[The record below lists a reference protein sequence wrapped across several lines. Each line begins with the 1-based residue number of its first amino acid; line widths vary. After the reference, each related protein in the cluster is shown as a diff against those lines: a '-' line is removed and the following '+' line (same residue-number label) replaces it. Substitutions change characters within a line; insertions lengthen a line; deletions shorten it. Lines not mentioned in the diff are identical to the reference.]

1 MTNRETVQNAEPR
14 DVLAIFADLASIPH
28 GSGNTAGAR
37 DFARSFAEKHGC
49 ETVSDDAGNLIV
61 RVPASAGYE
70 DHPPVMLQGHL
81 DMVCEKTA
89 DKDMN
94 FETDPLTLVLEGD
107 NLHADRTTLG
117 GDDGIAVAMILA
129 IIADKSLAHPP
140 LEAVFTTDEET
151 GMCGAAALDCSGLR
165 SRTVLNLDSEEESTV
180 WVACAGGMRA
190 DVTLPVRFER
200 AGAPAVRICL
210 AGLAGGHSGSEID
223 KRRFNATRQ
232 LASLVKGLGGVRLC
246 SLEGGLAD
254 NAIPREASAVV
265 CGDENLLGAK
275 LAVAENFLREHA
287 GPEDK
292 GLTLTAEPVG
302 TAIPMTAES
311 ERAVLGF
318 LTAAPNGV
326 QAMSKEIEGL
336 VQTSLNCGICRTGES
351 AQTVT
356 FSLRSSV
363 GAEKEALYRRLCDC
377 AASFGGSVERR
388 GDYPAW
394 EYKAESPLRDLYA
407 RTYERVVGR
416 PCAVKAIHAGLEC
429 GIFYEK
435 MHAPDC
441 ISVGPDM
448 RDIHTPQ
455 ETLFLPS
462 VQRVYTVVKEVLAA
476 L

>member
-28 GSGNTAGAR
+28 GSGNTAKVRDYCR
-37 DFARSFAEKHGC
+37 DFAERHGC
-49 ETVSDDAGNLIV
+49 TAVGDDAGNLLI

-70 DHPPVMLQGHL
+70 GHAPVMLQGHL

-89 DKDMN
+89 DKTIDFLN
-94 FETDPLTLVLEGD
+94 DPLTLVLDGD
-107 NLHADRTTLG
+107 ELHADRTTLG

-151 GMCGAAALDCSGLR
+151 GMCGAAALDCSALK
-165 SRTVLNLDSEEESTV
+165 SRALINLDSEEESTV

-190 DVTLPVRFER
+190 DVTLPLTFE
-200 AGAPAVRICL
+200 AEAKPACRVTL
-210 AGLAGGHSGSEID
+210 GGLAGGHSGSEID
-223 KRRFNATRQ
+223 KGRQNATRL
-232 LASLVKGLGGVRLC
+232 LATALKPLPVRLC

-265 CGDENLLGAK
+265 CGDAEAISAA
-275 LAVAENFLREHA
+275 LAAFADEVRADA
-287 GPEDK
+287 CAEDK
-292 GLTLTAEPVG
+292 NLTVTVAPTAP
-302 TAIPMTAES
+302 ARPMTEDAAA
-311 ERAVLGF
+311 RVLGF
-318 LTAAPNGV
+318 VTGAPNGV
-326 QAMSKEIEGL
+326 QAMSRDIEGL
-336 VQTSLNCGICRTGES
+336 VQTSLNLGIARTGDS
-351 AQTVT
+351 AQTVS

-363 GAEKEALYRRLCDC
+363 GEEKEALYRELCAC
-377 AASFGGSVERR
+377 AESFGGTVSRY

-394 EYKAESPLRDLYA
+394 EYSEHSPLRELYA

-435 MHAPDC
+435 MNAPDC

-462 VQRVYTVVKEVLAA
+462 VRRVYAVVKEVLCA